1 MEISLNSSMR
11 EDVLTREAEDA
22 FAFIPEVRFVSG
34 HCVSTKVTAARREKF
49 LEPSVFRS
57 VYPKQSYVDNVLH
70 C

>member
-34 HCVSTKVTAARREKF
+34 YRVSTKVTAARREKF
-49 LEPSVFRS
+49 LEPSQS
-57 VYPKQSYVDNVLH
+57 VYPKQSFVDNVFH